1 MNYLILDD
9 EPIARRRLRR
19 LMSEFEHF
27 TCVAEAADGEQA
39 LQLCEDTLPEL
50 VFLDIA
56 MPGIDGL
63 EVAGLLRQKM
73 PECKI
78 VFVTAFAEHAL
89 RAFDL
94 LAEGYLVKPIDKDR
108 LVALLEH
115 IYGEKMQRLQYQVGH
130 DTRWVAVSDIL
141 VARSDERYTHI
152 YFTGGEALVDIPLK
166 KLLATYPRHF
176 VQVHRNTLVK
186 KQAVLSLES
195 VEGNHRVRLNGFA
208 EPITV
213 SRRAA
218 ANFKSLF

>member
-19 LMSEFEHF
+19 LMSEFDHF
-27 TCVAEAADGEQA
+27 NCVAEAADGTQA
-39 LQLCEDTLPEL
+39 IELCERTAPEL

-63 EVAGLLRQKM
+63 EVAGVLRQQM

-89 RAFDL
+89 QAFDL
-94 LAEGYLVKPIDKDR
+94 LAEGYLVKPIDKER

-115 IYGEKMQRLQYQVGH
+115 IYGEQMQRLQYQVGH

-141 VARSDERYTHI
+141 VARSDDRYTHI
-152 YFTGGEALVDIPLK
+152 YFKDGEALIDIPLK
-166 KLLATYPRHF
+166 KLMATYPRHF

-186 KQAVLSLES
+186 KQAVRSLES
-195 VEGNHRVRLNGFA
+195 VEGAHRVRLDGFA

>member
-27 TCVAEAADGEQA
+27 TCVAEASDGELA
-39 LQLCEDTLPEL
+39 LQLCEDNSPEL

-56 MPGIDGL
+56 MPDIDGL
-63 EVAGLLRQKM
+63 EVAGMLRQKM

-108 LVALLEH
+108 LGALLQH

-195 VEGNHRVRLNGFA
+195 VEGNHRVRLDGFA